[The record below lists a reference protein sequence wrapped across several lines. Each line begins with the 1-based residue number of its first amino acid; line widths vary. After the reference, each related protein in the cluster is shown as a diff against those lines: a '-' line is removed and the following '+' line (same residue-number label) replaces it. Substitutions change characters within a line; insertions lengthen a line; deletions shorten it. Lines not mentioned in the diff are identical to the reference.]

1 MSGPK
6 SEPAEPRTLM
16 RAVISSSLK
25 FRYLVVAAAVGLM
38 ILGITSLPKMHVDV
52 FPEFAPPRVVIQTAC
67 VGLSTSDV
75 EQLVTVPLEAGL
87 NGIQGLDDLRSKSV
101 PQLSS
106 IELLF
111 KPGTDLLRA
120 RQLVQE
126 RIATVSPSLPTWA
139 APPVMLAPVSATG
152 RAMQI
157 GMTSKNHS
165 LIEMS
170 MTAYWTIRARLLRV
184 PGVANVA
191 IWNERLKL
199 MTVQAEPTKMQAR
212 QVSLEKVMEA
222 TADAV
227 DSGRLKFS
235 TGAVIGTGGT
245 IETPNQRIGI
255 RNVLPII
262 TPADLAR
269 VPVTGSVRLGDI
281 ATVAEDHQP
290 LIGDAIIDGQPGLL
304 LVVEK
309 LPWANSLQMTAGVE
323 EAIRQLEPGLPG
335 ITFDTKV
342 FQQANFVKLA
352 IANLTQA
359 LVIGFI
365 LVVVILALFLFE
377 WRMALISLL
386 TIPISLVATL
396 LVLYWLGAT
405 INTMTLAGLVIA
417 LGAVVDD
424 AIIDVENITRRL
436 REERLRSGA
445 EPGGG
450 RSTREV
456 ILSACL
462 EVRSPIVYATLI
474 IVAAS
479 VPVFLLAGLTGAF
492 FRPLALS
499 YTLAIAASMAVAL
512 TVTPALALL
521 MLRGA
526 RIERRKSPLV
536 GWLQKGYTAGLRR
549 IIVRPVAAYATVVAL
564 SVLGVAVYPQL
575 GQSLFPAFQEHD
587 FLIHWVSPPG
597 TSSAEMERSTTR
609 ISKELLA
616 IPGVQSAGAHIGQAL
631 LGEEVA
637 GVNLG
642 EIWVSLAPDAD
653 YARTLDRIHAV
664 ANGYPGLFREVQT
677 YLDERISEVLTGGK
691 EPIVVRT
698 YGEDLKMLRAKS
710 DQILNLVKSVPGV
723 IDAHRDI
730 SSDVPQANVTVNLA
744 KAEKYGLKPGDVRRD
759 AATLVAG
766 EEVGDIFRAGKA
778 YDVVV
783 WSPERTRHSFSDIEN
798 LPIDLP
804 SGGHIRLGEVA
815 TVALQPN
822 PNAIDRQGDSRYLD
836 VGAAVEGRDL
846 GSVVNEIKQKLGP
859 VQLARGYHVELLGE
873 YQERQAAQSRLL
885 ESAIVAGLL
894 ILLLL
899 QASFR
904 NWRLAILL
912 FLTLPMSL
920 VGGVLAA
927 WIAGGIIS
935 LGSLVGF
942 FTVFGI
948 AARNGIL
955 LINHCQHLEEQ
966 EGMAFGRELVLRG
979 ARERLAPILM
989 TSLATGLALVP
1000 LVVLGTRPGHEIE
1013 HPLAVVILAG
1023 CLRRRCSACS
1033 CCRRCTCGSATGGSG
1048 RRLLLRKRK
1057 ETRDVCQGALACFC
1071 WSAGFGMRSAGRVR
1085 LDRVGDGRGGESGGG
1100 PVGGGQSLDRGE
1112 PAGGGQPV
1120 RDGGKSVSGA

>member
-1 MSGPK
+1 MNGAEPPPGSPPV
-6 SEPAEPRTLM
+6 PAEPRWTLM

-25 FRYLVVAAAVGLM
+25 FRHLILAAAVGLM

-87 NGIQGLDDLRSKSV
+87 NGIQGLDDMRSKSV

-111 KPGTDLLRA
+111 KPGTDLFLA

-157 GMTSKNHS
+157 GMTSKDHS

-191 IWNERLKL
+191 IWNERLQL

-212 QVSLEKVMEA
+212 QVSLENVMEA

-227 DSGRLKFS
+227 DSGLLKFS
-235 TGAVIGTGGT
+235 AGAVIGTGGA

-255 RNVLPII
+255 RNVLPIV
-262 TPADLAR
+262 TPADLAK
-269 VPVTGSVRLGDI
+269 VPVTSSGPGQVRLGDI
-281 ATVAEDHQP
+281 ARVAEDHQP
-290 LIGDAIIDGQPGLL
+290 LIGDAIVDGQPGLL

-323 EAIRQLEPGLPG
+323 DAIRQLKPGLPG
-335 ITFDTKV
+335 IKFDTKV
-342 FQQANFVKLA
+342 FQQADFVKLA

-365 LVVVILALFLFE
+365 LVVFILALFLFE

-386 TIPISLVATL
+386 TIPLSLVATL
-396 LVLYWLGAT
+396 LVLYWRGAT

-436 REERLRSGA
+436 REERLRNAA
-445 EPGGG
+445 EPGSG

-536 GWLQKGYTAGLRR
+536 GWLQKGYTAGLSR
-549 IIVRPVAAYATVVAL
+549 IIVKPVAAYATVAAL
-564 SVLGVAVYPQL
+564 TVVGVAVYPQL
-575 GQSLFPAFQEHD
+575 GQSLFPRFQEHD

-597 TSSAEMERSTTR
+597 TSAAEMERSTTK
-609 ISKELLA
+609 ISRELLA
-616 IPGVQSAGAHIGQAL
+616 IPGVRSAGAHIGQAL

-642 EIWVSLAPDAD
+642 EIWISLAPNAD
-653 YARTLDRIHAV
+653 YTRTLDRIHAV

-677 YLDERISEVLTGGK
+677 YLDERIEEVLTGGK
-691 EPIVVRT
+691 EPIVIRT
-698 YGEDLKMLRAKS
+698 YGEDLKTLRAKS
-710 DQILNLVKSVPGV
+710 DQILSLVKSVPGV

-730 SSDVPQANVTVNLA
+730 SSDVPQADVTVNLA

-815 TVALQPN
+815 TVALRPN
-822 PNAIDRQGDSRYLD
+822 PNAINRQGDSRYLD

-846 GSVVNEIKQKLGP
+846 GSVVNEIRQKLGSVP
-859 VQLARGYHVELLGE
+859 LARGYHVEMLGE

-885 ESAIVAGLL
+885 WSAIIAGLL

-899 QASFR
+899 HASFR
-904 NWRLAILL
+904 HWRLAILT
-912 FLTLPMSL
+912 FLTLPMAL

-927 WIAGGIIS
+927 WLAGGIIS

-955 LINHCQHLEEQ
+955 LINHCQHLEEE

-1000 LVVLGTRPGHEIE
+1000 LVVLGTRAGHEIE
-1013 HPLAVVILAG
+1013 HPLAVVILG
-1023 CLRRRCSACS
+1023 GLFTSTLLSLFVLPSLYLRFGHR
-1033 CCRRCTCGSATGGSG
+1033 G
-1048 RRLLLRKRK
+1048 RTAPGTA
-1057 ETRDVCQGALACFC
+1057 EI
-1071 WSAGFGMRSAGRVR
+1071 
-1085 LDRVGDGRGGESGGG
+1085 
-1100 PVGGGQSLDRGE
+1100 
-1112 PAGGGQPV
+1112 
-1120 RDGGKSVSGA
+1120 

>member
-1 MSGPK
+1 
-6 SEPAEPRTLM
+6 
-16 RAVISSSLK
+16 
-25 FRYLVVAAAVGLM
+25 
-38 ILGITSLPKMHVDV
+38 
-52 FPEFAPPRVVIQTAC
+52 
-67 VGLSTSDV
+67 
-75 EQLVTVPLEAGL
+75 
-87 NGIQGLDDLRSKSV
+87 
-101 PQLSS
+101 
-106 IELLF
+106 
-111 KPGTDLLRA
+111 
-120 RQLVQE
+120 
-126 RIATVSPSLPTWA
+126 
-139 APPVMLAPVSATG
+139 
-152 RAMQI
+152 
-157 GMTSKNHS
+157 
-165 LIEMS
+165 
-170 MTAYWTIRARLLRV
+170 
-184 PGVANVA
+184 
-191 IWNERLKL
+191 
-199 MTVQAEPTKMQAR
+199 
-212 QVSLEKVMEA
+212 
-222 TADAV
+222 
-227 DSGRLKFS
+227 
-235 TGAVIGTGGT
+235 
-245 IETPNQRIGI
+245 
-255 RNVLPII
+255 VLPII
-262 TPADLAR
+262 TPADLAK
-269 VPVTGSVRLGDI
+269 VPVTSTVRLGDV
-281 ATVAEDHQP
+281 AKVAEDHQP

-323 EAIRQLEPGLPG
+323 DAVRQLQPGLPG

-386 TIPISLVATL
+386 TIPLSLVATL
-396 LVLYWLGAT
+396 LVLYWQGAT

-436 REERLRSGA
+436 REERLA
-445 EPGGG
+445 GGG
-450 RSTREV
+450 RPTRSV

-499 YTLAIAASMAVAL
+499 YTLAIAASMLVAL

-536 GWLQKGYTAGLRR
+536 GWLQKGYTAGLSR
-549 IIVRPVAAYATVVAL
+549 IIVRPVAAYATVAAL
-564 SVLGVAVYPQL
+564 TVLGIAVYPQL
-575 GQSLFPAFQEHD
+575 GQSLFPAFKEHD

-597 TSSAEMERSTTR
+597 TSAAEMERSTTK

-642 EIWVSLAPDAD
+642 EIWVSLAPNAD
-653 YARTLDRIHAV
+653 YTKALDRIHSV
-664 ANGYPGLFREVQT
+664 TNGYPGLFREVQT

-698 YGEDLKMLRAKS
+698 YGEDLKTLRAKS
-710 DQILNLVKSVPGV
+710 DQILHLVKSVPGV

-730 SSDVPQANVTVNLA
+730 SSDVPQADVTVNLA

-846 GSVVNEIKQKLGP
+846 GSVVNEIRQKLGS

-873 YQERQAAQSRLL
+873 YSERQAAQGRLL
-885 ESAIVAGLL
+885 ESAIIAGLL

-904 NWRLAILL
+904 NWRLAVLL
-912 FLTLPMSL
+912 FLTLPMAL

-927 WIAGGIIS
+927 WLAGGIIS

-966 EGMAFGRELVLRG
+966 EGMTFGRELVLRG

-1013 HPLAVVILAG
+1013 HPLAVVILG
-1023 CLRRRCSACS
+1023 GLFTSTLLSLFVLPSLYLRFGHRRRAAAVPSTS
-1033 CCRRCTCGSATGGSG
+1033 ETGGN
-1048 RRLLLRKRK
+1048 
-1057 ETRDVCQGALACFC
+1057 
-1071 WSAGFGMRSAGRVR
+1071 
-1085 LDRVGDGRGGESGGG
+1085 
-1100 PVGGGQSLDRGE
+1100 P
-1112 PAGGGQPV
+1112 
-1120 RDGGKSVSGA
+1120 